1 MGQYIDRLLGIRQ
14 QERGLALL
22 MGAYHFVLL
31 LTLYLL
37 KPVRDS
43 AFLSERG
50 PAELPFVFILT
61 TLVLIPVAGL
71 HAHVSRR
78 FSLGRV
84 VDGVTVVLVGC
95 LIGLREL
102 IAFEGTWVTYALYV
116 WVSIYAVLITSQFWL
131 LANAV
136 FDAAQSKRVFPMLSL
151 GAILGAIAGGEV
163 TNGLVESGLLESRNL
178 LWLAAGLLAASV
190 GLVNLIR
197 YRWRTHFAEDRR
209 TLECTE
215 EDPASGISGA
225 WEALRGSRHLWL
237 IIGLTALT
245 IITTTFVDYQFK
257 TVASQAYTME
267 DELTSFMGRFYG
279 RVSIVALIVQFLIA
293 PRLIRIL
300 GIGGALGLL
309 PLGLSL
315 GAIGMIAVPGLA
327 AGIAM
332 RGTEQSLK
340 HSIDKTGR
348 ELLFVPVDLET
359 KKRIKVF
366 IDLFVSKGSQ
376 GIGGVLLLL
385 FTLGVGLDVQQ
396 LSAVVLLLL
405 GGWGVVAYRAR
416 RSYTD
421 QFRRQLR
428 QQEDFETNEEIDD
441 ADEQAL
447 PTELEELLQSL
458 CNRGEQEA
466 QRALTELEEGDKT
479 VPVDAM
485 RCLLDHNS
493 PDIRAHVIRVLRKR
507 NVKGLGDAVAEYLT
521 DRDANVQLEAAR
533 YMFCDITGDR
543 CRRLERGLEHDDPRI
558 QAATVGLIA
567 EDGGER
573 ERDLI
578 TEDLLRQLIR
588 QETPGVE
595 ERRVQVARVLGTLDT
610 PYRNELLLRLLRD
623 RHASVVRQA
632 IDSAGKTQDRTFI
645 LPLLDRLKE
654 QPFDEEARQALA
666 AYGRRILGT
675 LYDHLIDPHVDLR
688 IRCRIPGILTLQP
701 CQQAVEVLQLAIDQV
716 PVPVRHA
723 VIKALSKLHAAEVEV
738 SFDPDIIEQAIRT
751 DAQRYAA
758 LGQVLYQQR
767 RSNDPAARDLPRVRI
782 EYFREE
788 SLERVFRLLGLQ
800 FDQRDI
806 YDAYRGITSDEAGLR
821 SSAVE
826 FVDNLVDWKTSR
838 FLLPLLDDPDGKQ
851 AMRNGSEVV
860 EETIS
865 QWSDALDYLLDPDDP
880 RLQAVVRSHVDRPE
894 LAPTNGQRAPATDE
908 EVAAIT
914 PS

>member
-1 MGQYIDRLLGIRQ
+1 MGQFFDRLLGIRQ

-22 MGAYHFVLL
+22 MAAYHFVLL

-43 AFLSERG
+43 VFLSERG
-50 PAELPFVFILT
+50 AAELPFVFILT

-71 HAHVSRR
+71 HAHASRR
-78 FSLGRV
+78 FSLGRMI
-84 VDGVTVVLVGC
+84 DGVTLVLAAC

-102 IAFEGTWVTYALYV
+102 IAFDGTWVTYALYV
-116 WVSIYAVLITSQFWL
+116 WVSIYAVLVTSQFWL

-136 FDAAQSKRVFPMLSL
+136 FNAAQSKRVFPMLSL
-151 GAILGAIAGGEV
+151 GAILGAIAGGEI
-163 TNGLVESGLLESRNL
+163 TNGLVESGLLQGRNL
-178 LWLAAGLLAASV
+178 LWVAAALLAASV
-190 GLVNLIR
+190 GLVALIR
-197 YRWRTHFAEDRR
+197 YRWRVRFGEEDR

-215 EDPASGISGA
+215 EDPTSGIRGA
-225 WEALRGSRHLWL
+225 WDALRGSRHLWL
-237 IIGLTALT
+237 IIGLTTLT
-245 IITTTFVDYQFK
+245 IVTTTFVDFQFK
-257 TVASQAYTME
+257 TVASQAYVVE
-267 DELTSFMGRFYG
+267 EELTSFMGRFYG

-293 PRLIRIL
+293 PRLIRML

-376 GIGGVLLLL
+376 GIGGLLLLL
-385 FTLGVGLDVQQ
+385 FTLGLGFDVQQ

-405 GGWGVVAYRAR
+405 GGWGVIAYRAR

-428 QQEDFETNEEIDD
+428 QQENFEVESDAEEH
-441 ADEQAL
+441 DEPQI
-447 PTELEELLQSL
+447 PTELEELLKSL
-458 CNRGEQEA
+458 CNRGEREA
-466 QRALTELEEGDKT
+466 KRALNELEEGEKT
-479 VPVDAM
+479 VPIDAM
-485 RCLLDHNS
+485 RCLLDHNT
-493 PDIRAHVIRVLRKR
+493 PEIRAHVIRVLRKR
-507 NVKGLGDAVAEYLT
+507 KVKGLGEAVAEYLT
-521 DRDANVQLEAAR
+521 DPDPNVQLEAAR
-533 YMFCDITGDR
+533 YMFCDVTGDR
-543 CRRLERGLEHDDPRI
+543 CRRLERGLQHDDPRI

-567 EDGGER
+567 EDGAKRER
-573 ERDLI
+573 ELI
-578 TEDLLRQLIR
+578 SEDLLRRLIR
-588 QETPGVE
+588 RETPGAE
-595 ERRVQVARVLGTLDT
+595 ERRVQVARVLGALDT

-623 RHASVVRQA
+623 SRPAVVRQA
-632 IDSAGKTQDRTFI
+632 IDSAGKTRDRTFI

-654 QPFDEEARQALA
+654 TTFEEEARQALA

-675 LYDHLIDPHVDLR
+675 LYDHLVDPHVDLR
-688 IRCRIPGILTLQP
+688 IRCRIPAILTLQP
-701 CQQAVEVLQLAIDQV
+701 CQEAVEVLQLAIGQV

-723 VIKALSKLHAAEVEV
+723 VIKALSKLHAAAVEV
-738 SFDPDIIEQAIRT
+738 SFDADTIERAIRT
-751 DAQRYAA
+751 DAERYAA

-767 RSNDPAARDLPRVRI
+767 KSNAPTARDLPRDRV
-782 EYFREE
+782 ETFREE

-806 YDAYRGITSDEAGLR
+806 YNAYRGITSEKAGLR

-851 AMRNGSEVV
+851 AMRNGSEVL
-860 EETIS
+860 EEEIS
-865 QWSDALDYLLDPDDP
+865 RWDEALDYLRSDEDP
-880 RLQAVVRSHVDRPE
+880 RLQALVREHIDAPGGPVATGDR
-894 LAPTNGQRAPATDE
+894 AAVSAE
-908 EVAAIT
+908 EVSAIT
-914 PS
+914 P